1 MHVRVFLRSSHDFH
15 ETQASIFANLP
26 TLRIPLKLNQS
37 KVAKSQQSLNIL
49 TTIFLVLERETAEG
63 PVDDEEDAYEER
75 GDPGGVHDGVG
86 PLVTVVPAVGR
97 GHVGNRTRVRV
108 PAGRHP
114 LTNEL
119 LVWLFTHLRRRCH
132 ARFLSIIMFGTA
144 LVFLE
149 SCWT

>member
-1 MHVRVFLRSSHDFH
+1 MCEYFQDQVDDFHLKCKHERVFFRMSQLSGSHK
-15 ETQASIFANLP
+15 TSIKA
-26 TLRIPLKLNQS
+26 KLQS
-37 KVAKSQQSLNIL
+37 PNIL

-108 PAGRHP
+108 AAGRHP

-144 LVFLE
+144 RAFLE